1 MMRLNI
7 KSFAL
12 AAGLFWGLTLLA
24 YAWWRLLLEGEE
36 SEDQTVIGRKYPGF
50 SISPLGGLIGFG
62 WGLADGAAKGTAFAW
77 LYNELAD
84 RLPQTMRLRLPGAGL

>member
-1 MMRLNI
+1 MMRLHI

-12 AAGLFWGLTLLA
+12 AAGLFWGLTLLV

-50 SISPLGGLIGFG
+50 SISPLGSLIGFG
-62 WGLADGAAKGTAFAW
+62 WGLVDGAVKGAAFAW
-77 LYNELAD
+77 LYNRIAEM
-84 RLPQTMRLRLPGAGL
+84 LPMRITI